1 MPWFKKSKKSRQP
14 SQQLALGIPTHIAVG
29 PLGLNADLDPNAG
42 SEGKRNPAIDG
53 TDLTTVAGLNSGR
66 TSSIIHRDSV
76 NRRLDSS
83 STSTPTSRHEDVI
96 TRGRIV
102 LQLMD
107 PMLMILAAVNEHGVT
122 SHDPSKEPGHA
133 AHDLHSTDP
142 QSEAQDRGEREDQ
155 GAVADRPSE
164 ASPERVPGDDR
175 VDEDAHDTVQSG
187 KPRGEHPSPGALA
200 WIEPN

>member
-42 SEGKRNPAIDG
+42 SEGRRNPAIDR
-53 TDLTTVAGLNSGR
+53 TDLTTVSGVTSGR

-83 STSTPTSRHEDVI
+83 SNSTPISRHEDVI

-107 PMLMILAAVNEHGVT
+107 LILTILAAVNERDGA
-122 SHDPSKEPGHA
+122 SNDPSKEPGRA
-133 AHDLHSTDP
+133 AHDLHSADP
-142 QSEAQDRGEREDQ
+142 QSEAQNRGERKDQ
-155 GAVADRPSE
+155 GAVADRPPE
-164 ASPERVPGDDR
+164 ASPERPPGDDQ
-175 VDEDAHDTVQSG
+175 VGEDTVQSG
-187 KPRGEHPSPGALA
+187 KSTGECPSPGDILLH
-200 WIEPN
+200 